1 MTGPCR
7 GRTINRPLRIQE
19 TETDMAKNRL
29 EKKLD
34 RIRKDPSGAKD
45 FIICDAKDGDM
56 GGGIPMPGPVLDA
69 KGKPTGRY
77 KTAEDH
83 LAQVTALVEQDI
95 LDMMLLSV
103 GNLDRLLARG
113 VFEGSKMATAIR
125 ANDTTD
131 IWGARH
137 SRYKEQPSVPHRTA
151 LIEHAR
157 ALTDLGLYSITFMND
172 AETDALAGELY
183 REFRIEAEDMGFKHF
198 LEVFNPNVGMEALAS
213 EEIGQFVNDN
223 IVRVIAAVPMS
234 QRPQFL
240 KIVYNGPKALEEL
253 VAYDPSIIVGIL
265 GGGAGT
271 TRDTF
276 ELLHKSQKGGARV
289 VLFGRKINFA
299 EDPLEIVALMRRIV
313 EGDVTP
319 EEAVKA
325 YHGALK
331 KKKIAAKR
339 PLDEDIEITEAV
351 LQL

>member
-1 MTGPCR
+1 
-7 GRTINRPLRIQE
+7 
-19 TETDMAKNRL
+19 MAKNRL
-29 EKKLD
+29 EKKLQ
-34 RIRKDPSGAKD
+34 RIRQDPSGAKD

-56 GGGIPMPGPVLDA
+56 GGGIPMPGPVLDK

-95 LDMMLLSV
+95 LDMTLLSV

-113 VFEGSKMATAIR
+113 VFANSKMGTAIR

-131 IWGARH
+131 IWGPRH

-151 LIEHAR
+151 MIEHAHR
-157 ALTDLGLYSITFMND
+157 LTNLGLYSITFMND

-183 REFRIEAEDMGFKHF
+183 REFRMEAEAYGFKHF
-198 LEVFNPNVGMEALAS
+198 LEVFNPNVSGAGVGLGELGS

-234 QRPQFL
+234 QRPEFL
-240 KIVYNGPKALEEL
+240 KIVYNGPRALEEL

-276 ELLHKSQKGGARV
+276 ELLKASQKGGARV
-289 VLFGRKINFA
+289 VLFGRKINLA
-299 EDPLEIVALMRRIV
+299 EDPLTIVACMRRIV
-313 EGDVTP
+313 EGDITP
-319 EEAVKA
+319 KDAVKA
-325 YHGALK
+325 YHDALK
-331 KKKIAAKR
+331 KKKLAPKR
-339 PLDEDIEITEAV
+339 PLADDNEVTEAV
-351 LQL
+351 LKL

>member
-1 MTGPCR
+1 
-7 GRTINRPLRIQE
+7 
-19 TETDMAKNRL
+19 MARNRL
-29 EKKLD
+29 EKKLQ

-56 GGGIPMPGPVLDA
+56 GGGIPMPGPVLDQN
-69 KGKPTGRY
+69 GKPTGRY

-95 LDMMLLSV
+95 LDMMLLSL
-103 GNLDRLLARG
+103 GNLDRLSARG
-113 VFEGSKMATAIR
+113 VFSGSRMGTAIR

-151 LIEHAR
+151 LVEHA
-157 ALTDLGLYSITFMND
+157 AKLTDLGLYSITFMND

-183 REFRIEAEDMGFKHF
+183 REFRIEAEEHGFKHF
-198 LEVFNPNVGMEALAS
+198 LEVFNPNVGMTELCS

-223 IVRVIAAVPMS
+223 IVRVIAAVPMN
-234 QRPQFL
+234 QRPEFL

-276 ELLHKSQKGGARV
+276 ELLKASQKGGARV

-299 EDPLEIVALMRRIV
+299 EDPLSIVALMRQIV
-313 EGDVTP
+313 EGEVEP
-319 EEAVKA
+319 AEAVKA
-325 YHGALK
+325 YHGTLQK
-331 KKKIAAKR
+331 KGLGAKR
-339 PLDEDIEITEAV
+339 PLAEDIEVTEAV
-351 LQL
+351 LKL